1 MSTSDASDTTPSHGP
16 SDLDRVA
23 ALIRTGDGLFPA
35 AVANLLADIA
45 DDHRRGMCGACQ
57 YGELCLMSVDAE
69 RVAFA
74 WLLDR
79 VQAS

>member
-1 MSTSDASDTTPSHGP
+1 
-16 SDLDRVA
+16 
-23 ALIRTGDGLFPA
+23 LFPA